1 MRRFRNP
8 RYAPEA
14 LERKLHPSGFSLPV
28 TAEFA
33 FASRSAYVAANDPP
47 PTNPSPNPS
56 PNDPPSP
63 EPAPPPEPDNPW
75 DTPPLP
81 NEPDEPACH

>member
-14 LERKLHPSGFSLPV
+14 LERKLQPSGFSLPV

-33 FASRSAYVAANDPP
+33 PASRSAYVAAADPP
-47 PTNPSPNPS
+47 PTNPSPNDPSTPDPTPEPS
-56 PNDPPSP
+56 PSDPWG
-63 EPAPPPEPDNPW
+63 EPPF
-75 DTPPLP
+75 P
-81 NEPDEPACH
+81 NEPDAPASN